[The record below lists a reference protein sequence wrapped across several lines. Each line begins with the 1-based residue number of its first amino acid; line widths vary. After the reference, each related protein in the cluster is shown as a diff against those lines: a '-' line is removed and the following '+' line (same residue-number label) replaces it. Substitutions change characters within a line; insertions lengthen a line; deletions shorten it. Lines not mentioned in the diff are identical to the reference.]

1 MYARTRAKGLVNSDL
16 INNNTPHRYL
26 ITKMGIGASSMTR
39 AMRAQSEL
47 FETAAGE
54 ARLIKSLRL
63 DLDKTTELM
72 ATADLSFKALQCIK
86 TLLREWSCPLS
97 LAPVAQVRAFHKT
110 LSVQTTFH
118 KVDLKGGT
126 KEAPTTVTSLV
137 MSASIPDILGRD
149 MNYIFEEDAFVP
161 RPTFG
166 QTPVLVG
173 TPVIHDASP
182 TPESGTG
189 ELDTMV
195 FSVSWISSPD
205 ALYIM
210 ITQDKGGQSSKW
222 CIRILNVEN
231 PCSYKWCSLF
241 SSFEPYRQ
249 DAPKMACDD
258 HGNFSTVLS
267 LAPGYSDVASFCVLQ
282 IFKEHVV
289 IPKMSLPMN
298 SFPVVM
304 LDSSELLAFMEPPS
318 IDSAESVA
326 QGVRDRAAVV
336 PGSAALVLAGN
347 RVLGVQADMPDNG
360 GSLTFPFRNPVQLAS
375 PEQLPSNVT
384 VYPIEPFFSADLL
397 ALACCLGAYT

>member
-1 MYARTRAKGLVNSDL
+1 
-16 INNNTPHRYL
+16 
-26 ITKMGIGASSMTR
+26 
-39 AMRAQSEL
+39 
-47 FETAAGE
+47 
-54 ARLIKSLRL
+54 
-63 DLDKTTELM
+63 
-72 ATADLSFKALQCIK
+72 
-86 TLLREWSCPLS
+86 
-97 LAPVAQVRAFHKT
+97 
-110 LSVQTTFH
+110 
-118 KVDLKGGT
+118 
-126 KEAPTTVTSLV
+126 
-137 MSASIPDILGRD
+137 
-149 MNYIFEEDAFVP
+149 
-161 RPTFG
+161 
-166 QTPVLVG
+166 
-173 TPVIHDASP
+173 
-182 TPESGTG
+182 
-189 ELDTMV
+189 
-195 FSVSWISSPD
+195 
-205 ALYIM
+205 
-210 ITQDKGGQSSKW
+210 
-222 CIRILNVEN
+222 
-231 PCSYKWCSLF
+231 
-241 SSFEPYRQ
+241 
-249 DAPKMACDD
+249 MACDD